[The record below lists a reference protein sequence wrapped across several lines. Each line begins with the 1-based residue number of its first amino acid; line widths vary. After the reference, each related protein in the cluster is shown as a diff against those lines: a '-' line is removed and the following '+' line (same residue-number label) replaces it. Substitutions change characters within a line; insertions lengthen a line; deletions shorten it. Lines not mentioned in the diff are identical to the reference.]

1 MAKILIADDS
11 ESMREMVKA
20 IIEGEGHEVIA
31 CEDGQD
37 ALQYV
42 MAMDDIE
49 LFLLDVNMPNLD
61 GIGLTRKIRI
71 SMHYKFT
78 PIIALTT
85 ESGEFVKKDGK
96 SAGCTGWILKPLD
109 PDTIIATLEDLLEED

>member
-1 MAKILIADDS
+1 
-11 ESMREMVKA
+11 
-20 IIEGEGHEVIA
+20 
-31 CEDGQD
+31 
-37 ALQYV
+37 

>member
-11 ESMREMVKA
+11 ESMREMIKA
-20 IIEGEGHEVIA
+20 ILEGAGHTVIA
-31 CEDGQD
+31 CEDGQE
-37 ALQYV
+37 ALEQV
-42 MAMDDIE
+42 KVIHDIE

-78 PIIALTT
+78 PVIVLTT
-85 ESGEFVKKDGK
+85 ESGEFVRKDGK

-109 PDTIIATLEDLLEED
+109 PETILSTIGDLLDEE

>member
-37 ALQYV
+37 ALQHV